1 MQISVNGTPREVSED
16 INLLTLLQDLKLNPD
31 TIVVE
36 LNRDV
41 VDKRQY
47 DQVTLAPG
55 DVLEL
60 VRFVGGG
67 GWL

>member
-1 MQISVNGTPREVSED
+1 MQISVNGTPREVSEN

-36 LNRDV
+36 LNREV
-41 VDKRQY
+41 VAKEGYEQIK
-47 DQVTLAPG
+47 LAHG
-55 DVLEL
+55 DILEL

-67 GWL
+67 AWL

>member
-1 MQISVNGTPREVSED
+1 MQITVNGTPREVSEN
-16 INLLTLLQDLKLNPD
+16 IELLTLLNNLKLNPD

-41 VDKRQY
+41 VDRKNY
-47 DQVTLAPG
+47 NQVSLSPG

-67 GWL
+67 EWL